1 MNASRILVVMK
12 NVLTSQEVIVVKG
25 NVYEV
30 SHDMRMVLVK
40 VGISLSRSA
49 GEELDPES

>member
-40 VGISLSRSA
+40 VGISLGRSA